1 MEHVNLAEIEIEEE
15 GNTESGVPEEGDNE
29 SGVPEEGDN
38 ESDAPLEGDNE
49 SGVPL
54 EGGENQE
61 GNRYLR
67 IAGVVVVG
75 AVVGYVAVPLLVT
88 AGLSAVGFTGTGRV
102 TLC

>member
-15 GNTESGVPEEGDNE
+15 GNTE